1 MSVFDNQIMSLF
13 SIDIFRQVM
22 NGEPISMCR
31 FNVLISL
38 LISAGIPYDTS
49 FSAGTRKEAPSIQ
62 LTIHINPTTT
72 LVFVVP
78 LGLGSTAFTP
88 SP

>member
-1 MSVFDNQIMSLF
+1 MMFDSQIMSLF

-22 NGEPISMCR
+22 CGEPISMCK
-31 FNVLISL
+31 FNLLISL
-38 LISAGIPYDTS
+38 LMSAGIPYDTS
-49 FSAGTRKEAPSIQ
+49 FVAGTRKEAASVQ

-72 LVFVVP
+72 LVFVIP